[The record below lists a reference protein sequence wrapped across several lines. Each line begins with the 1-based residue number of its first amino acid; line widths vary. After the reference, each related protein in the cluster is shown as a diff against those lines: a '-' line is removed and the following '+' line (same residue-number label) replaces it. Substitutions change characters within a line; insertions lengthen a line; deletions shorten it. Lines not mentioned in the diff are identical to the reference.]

1 MQASHD
7 DPGERVLLAI
17 ADGGSVRV
25 DDQAAGWINPQG
37 ETVPA
42 ETVHRDGHADVGQES
57 AEGRRVLRVVK
68 ARREVHPEP
77 RGLDDGVVGGA
88 AQVSGPAGYLIRA
101 PVLGSAVQG
110 HEPHRGAKV
119 TLFFDALDMEELP

>member
-7 DPGERVLLAI
+7 DAGQRILLAI
-17 ADGGSVRV
+17 ADGGPVRV

-37 ETVPA
+37 EAVPA

-57 AEGRRVLRVVK
+57 AEGRRVVRVMQ

-77 RGLDDGVVGGA
+77 RGLDDGVVGRA
-88 AQVSGPAGYLIRA
+88 AQRGGPAGYLIRA
-101 PVLGSAVQG
+101 AVLGPTVQG